1 MEILRRIILNNPHNI
16 LPEERYT
23 NIIVD
28 NRIEYLLIARKTRIL
43 WLLFLLIF
51 VIGDEIYNV
60 INNENKTLFYISYIR
75 IILQVLQF
83 VLMGMSAFY
92 SDVISFSLQDSFKAL
107 KIEFLTLFVIM
118 LPYYDIEKETSIEIF
133 FYFISKF
140 IPYLVLL
147 FSTKNILENLC
158 DIRIEYKK
166 ILYILYFI
174 YVPIYIFITGISI
187 NITSFLEVEY
197 KYEIYS
203 FLYIMFVIFLISIY
217 SKKYR
222 NYIIIKY
229 IDMILE
235 IIWCVFALIILYWY
249 GMFPV
254 IKTLI
259 LQSIIRIYKFK
270 ILIQDFIIYT
280 VENFEF
286 SRETEIEMI

>member
-1 MEILRRIILNNPHNI
+1 MEIFRRIILNRAQNI
-16 LPEERYT
+16 LPEETYT

-28 NRIEYLLIARKTRIL
+28 NRIENLLIARKTRIL

-51 VIGDEIYNV
+51 VIGDEIYNI
-60 INNENKTLFYISYIR
+60 INQHKIMFYISLIR
-75 IILQVLQF
+75 ITLQVFQF
-83 VLMGMSAFY
+83 ALLGMSVFY
-92 SDVISFSLQDSFKAL
+92 SNVISFSLQDSFNAL
-107 KIEFLTLFVIM
+107 KIEFLSLFIVMI
-118 LPYYDIEKETSIEIF
+118 PYYDIEKETSLQIF
-133 FYFISKF
+133 FQFMSKF

-158 DIRIEYKK
+158 DIRVEYRK

-187 NITSFLEVEY
+187 NITSFLDFEY

-203 FLYIMFVIFLISIY
+203 FLYLMFIIFLISII
-217 SKKYR
+217 SKNYR
-222 NYIIIKY
+222 NYSIVKY

-235 IIWCVFALIILYWY
+235 IVWCIFALIILYWY

-254 IKTLI
+254 IKTL
-259 LQSIIRIYKFK
+259 LSQSIIRIYKFK

-286 SRETEIEMI
+286 SRETEIEIV

>member
-1 MEILRRIILNNPHNI
+1 MEIFRRIILNRAQNI
-16 LPEERYT
+16 LPEETYT

-28 NRIEYLLIARKTRIL
+28 NRIGNLLIARKTRIL

-51 VIGDEIYNV
+51 VIGDEIYNI
-60 INNENKTLFYISYIR
+60 INQHKIMFYISFIR
-75 IILQVLQF
+75 ITLQVFQF
-83 VLMGMSAFY
+83 ALLGMSVFY
-92 SDVISFSLQDSFKAL
+92 SNVISFSLQDSFNAL
-107 KIEFLTLFVIM
+107 KIEFLSLFIVMI
-118 LPYYDIEKETSIEIF
+118 PYYDIEKETSLQIF
-133 FYFISKF
+133 FQFISKF

-158 DIRIEYKK
+158 DIRVEYRK

-187 NITSFLEVEY
+187 NITSFLDFEY

-203 FLYIMFVIFLISIY
+203 FLYLMFIIFLISII

-222 NYIIIKY
+222 NYSIVKY

-235 IIWCVFALIILYWY
+235 IVWCIFTLIILYWY

-254 IKTLI
+254 IKTL
-259 LQSIIRIYKFK
+259 LSQSIIRIYKFK

-286 SRETEIEMI
+286 SRETEIEIV

>member
-1 MEILRRIILNNPHNI
+1 MEIFRRIILNRAQNI
-16 LPEERYT
+16 LPEETYT

-28 NRIEYLLIARKTRIL
+28 NRIENLLIARKTRIL

-51 VIGDEIYNV
+51 VIGDEIYN
-60 INNENKTLFYISYIR
+60 ISNQHKIMFYISFIR
-75 IILQVLQF
+75 ITLQVFQF
-83 VLMGMSAFY
+83 ALLGMSVFY
-92 SDVISFSLQDSFKAL
+92 SNVISFSLQDSFNAL
-107 KIEFLTLFVIM
+107 KIEFLSLFIVMI
-118 LPYYDIEKETSIEIF
+118 PYYDIEKETSLQIF
-133 FYFISKF
+133 FQFISKF

-158 DIRIEYKK
+158 DIRVEYRK

-187 NITSFLEVEY
+187 NITSFLDFEY

-203 FLYIMFVIFLISIY
+203 FLYLMFIIFLISII

-222 NYIIIKY
+222 NYSIVKY

-235 IIWCVFALIILYWY
+235 ILWCIFALIILYWY

-254 IKTLI
+254 IKTL
-259 LQSIIRIYKFK
+259 LSQSIIRIYKFK

-286 SRETEIEMI
+286 SRETEIEIV

>member
-1 MEILRRIILNNPHNI
+1 MEILKRIILNNPHNI
-16 LPEERYT
+16 RPQERYT

-28 NRIEYLLIARKTRIL
+28 NRIENLLIARKTRIL

-51 VIGDEIYNV
+51 VIGDEIYNI
-60 INNENKTLFYISYIR
+60 INQHKIMFYISFIR
-75 IILQVLQF
+75 ITLQVFQF
-83 VLMGMSAFY
+83 VLMGMSALY
-92 SDVISFSLQDSFKAL
+92 SNVISFSLQDSFNAL
-107 KIEFLTLFVIM
+107 KIEFLTLFVVM

-133 FYFISKF
+133 FYFMSKF

-174 YVPIYIFITGISI
+174 YIPIYIFITGISI

-222 NYIIIKY
+222 NYMIIKY
-229 IDMILE
+229 INMILE
-235 IIWCVFALIILYWY
+235 LVWCVFALIILYWY

-286 SRETEIEMI
+286 SRETELLEMI